1 MIKETV
7 DAVRLAELEGDK
19 VISTAKVNG
28 QDMKNQVKIQGAE
41 YRTERLR
48 KPRKKQ
54 KRKWQRQLQN
64 AKSTMRSNRKRLT

>member
-41 YRTERLR
+41 YRTERL
-48 KPRKKQ
+48 
-54 KRKWQRQLQN
+54 N
-64 AKSTMRSNRKRLT
+64 EAKEKA